1 MVYKCIFSI
10 RYKKSMKNYK
20 NLKLN
25 EMSSCF
31 KYALQLIKNIIA
43 LHINPL
49 QFKYNYNKMIMKV
62 KL

>member
-1 MVYKCIFSI
+1 MFSI

-43 LHINPL
+43 LHIKPL
-49 QFKYNYNKMIMKV
+49 QFKYNYNKNDYES
-62 KL
+62 

>member
-1 MVYKCIFSI
+1 
-10 RYKKSMKNYK
+10 MKNYK

-31 KYALQLIKNIIA
+31 KNALQLIKNIIA
-43 LHINPL
+43 LHIKPL
-49 QFKYNYNKMIMKV
+49 QISKTTIKIIMKV